1 MKITDI
7 LEQRGKTVFT
17 VKTNSS
23 AIDAVSIMDKNKVGA
38 VIILDAKDN
47 VAGILSERDVLYKCY
62 NSGVELKDQT
72 VDKLMTS
79 VEDILI
85 GKIDSTAH
93 DLMNVML
100 YRKIRHLPIIE
111 EGEIIGMLSVEDIM
125 KMMLDSYENESH
137 QLREYIKNP
146 FGVHI
151 YDGDKKKK

>member
-7 LEQRGKTVFT
+7 LNQRGQTVFT
-17 VKTNSS
+17 VKVDSPV
-23 AIDAVSIMDKNKVGA
+23 IDAVTIMDKNKVGA
-38 VIILDAKDN
+38 VIVLDKKSN

-62 NSGVELKDQT
+62 NSGKKLEEQIVS
-72 VDKLMTS
+72 KLMTG

-85 GKIDSTAH
+85 GKMDSTPH

-100 YRKIRHLPIIE
+100 YRRIRHLPIIE
-111 EGEIIGMLSVEDIM
+111 DEKIVGILSVEDIM

-137 QLREYIKNP
+137 QLRKYIQNP

-151 YDGDKKKK
+151 YDGNEKKK

>member
-7 LEQRGKTVFT
+7 LKQRGQTVFT
-17 VKTNSS
+17 VSVDTSVIES
-23 AIDAVSIMDKNKVGA
+23 VAIMDKQKVGA
-38 VIILDAKDN
+38 VIVLDKKEN

-62 NSGVELKDQT
+62 NSGKKLEEQT
-72 VDKLMTS
+72 VDNLMTS
-79 VEDILI
+79 VDDILV
-85 GKIDSTAH
+85 GQLDSTAR

-100 YRKIRHLPIIE
+100 YRRIRHMPIIE
-111 EGEIIGMLSVEDIM
+111 DGKIVGMLSVEDIM

-151 YDGDKKKK
+151 YGDK

>member
-7 LEQRGKTVFT
+7 LSQRGKTVFT
-17 VKTNSS
+17 VKADCS
-23 AIDAVSIMDKNKVGA
+23 AIDAVAVMDKNKVGA
-38 VIILDAKDN
+38 VIVLDGKEN
-47 VAGILSERDVLYKCY
+47 VTGILSERDVLYKCY
-62 NSGVELKDQT
+62 NSGVQLKDQT
-72 VDKLMTS
+72 VDNLMTG

-125 KMMLDSYENESH
+125 KMN
-137 QLREYIKNP
+137 N
-146 FGVHI
+146 
-151 YDGDKKKK
+151 